1 MGAVMAEIVKTLA
14 FEETEIKFS
23 GDGKQGIF
31 EGYASVFNNTDSDG
45 DIILPGAFKNALA
58 NQSRK
63 VAMFF
68 NHKTWDLPV
77 GKWDSLAEDDKGLYV
92 RGQLTPGHS
101 GATDLKAAMQHG
113 TVDGMSVGFSV
124 NKDDYSLGT
133 SGRIFKNI
141 AALREIS
148 VCTFPANELAGVSAM
163 KSVDGIETIRDVENW
178 LRDSVGLSKSQAV
191 GLIARF
197 KSAVRSESGSGE
209 NEAQINALLESIKS
223 FPSNLGK

>member
-1 MGAVMAEIVKTLA
+1 MAEIVKTLA

-124 NKDDYSLGT
+124 TKDDYSLGT

>member
-1 MGAVMAEIVKTLA
+1 MAEIVKTLA

-124 NKDDYSLGT
+124 TKDDYSLGT
-133 SGRIFKNI
+133 SGKIFKNI

-178 LRDSVGLSKSQAV
+178 LRDSVGLSKSQAA

>member
-1 MGAVMAEIVKTLA
+1 MAEIVKTLA

-45 DIILPGAFKNALA
+45 DIILPGAFKSALA

-124 NKDDYSLGT
+124 TKDDYSLGT

-163 KSVDGIETIRDVENW
+163 KSIDGIETIRDVENW
-178 LRDSVGLSKSQAV
+178 LRDSAGLTKSQAV

-197 KSAVRSESGSGE
+197 KSAIRSESGGDE
-209 NEAQINALLESIKS
+209 NEAQINALLQSIKS

>member
-1 MGAVMAEIVKTLA
+1 MPEINKTLS
-14 FEETEIKFS
+14 FDQTEIKFT
-23 GDGKQGIF
+23 GEGKQGIF

-58 NQSRK
+58 SQTRK

-68 NHKTWDLPV
+68 NHRTWDLPV
-77 GKWDSLAEDDKGLYV
+77 GKWDALEEDSKGLLV

-101 GATDLKAAMQHG
+101 GAADLKAAMQHG
-113 TVDGMSVGFSV
+113 TVEGMSVGFSV
-124 NKDDYSLGT
+124 SKDDYSMGT
-133 SGRIFKNI
+133 SGRIFKNV

-163 KSVDGIETIRDVENW
+163 KSAEGIETIRDIEGW

-191 GLIARF
+191 GMIARF
-197 KSAVRSESGSGE
+197 KSAIRSESEGDR
-209 NEAQINALLESIKS
+209 NEDQISALLESIKS
-223 FPSNLGK
+223 FPANLGRK

>member
-1 MGAVMAEIVKTLA
+1 MPEINKTLS
-14 FEETEIKFS
+14 FDQTEIKFT

-58 NQSRK
+58 NQTRK

-68 NHKTWDLPV
+68 NHRTWDLPV
-77 GKWDSLAEDDKGLYV
+77 GKWDALEEDSKGLLV

-101 GATDLKAAMQHG
+101 GAADLKAAMQHG
-113 TVDGMSVGFSV
+113 TVEGMSVGFSV
-124 NKDDYSLGT
+124 SKDDYSMGT
-133 SGRIFKNI
+133 SGRIFKNV

-163 KSVDGIETIRDVENW
+163 KSAEGIETIRDIEGW

-191 GLIARF
+191 GMIARF
-197 KSAVRSESGSGE
+197 KSAIRSESEGDR
-209 NEAQINALLESIKS
+209 NEDQISALLESIKS
-223 FPSNLGK
+223 FPANLGRK

>member
-1 MGAVMAEIVKTLA
+1 MPEINKTLS
-14 FEETEIKFS
+14 FDQTEIKFT

-58 NQSRK
+58 NQTRK

-68 NHKTWDLPV
+68 NHKTWELPV
-77 GKWDSLAEDDKGLYV
+77 GKWDALEEDSKGLLV

-101 GATDLKAAMQHG
+101 GAADLKAAMQHG
-113 TVDGMSVGFSV
+113 TVEGMSVGFSV
-124 NKDDYSLGT
+124 SKDDYSMGT
-133 SGRIFKNI
+133 SGRIFKNV

-163 KSVDGIETIRDVENW
+163 KSAEGIETIRDIEGW

-191 GLIARF
+191 GMIARF
-197 KSAVRSESGSGE
+197 KSAIRSESEGDR
-209 NEAQINALLESIKS
+209 NEDQISALLESIKS
-223 FPSNLGK
+223 FPANLGRK

>member
-1 MGAVMAEIVKTLA
+1 MPEINKTLS
-14 FEETEIKFS
+14 FDQTEIKFT

-58 NQSRK
+58 NQTRK

-77 GKWDSLAEDDKGLYV
+77 GKWDALEEDSKGLLV

-101 GATDLKAAMQHG
+101 GASDLKAAMQHG
-113 TVDGMSVGFSV
+113 TVEGMSVGFSV
-124 NKDDYSLGT
+124 NKDDYSIGT
-133 SGRIFKNI
+133 LGRIFKNVS
-141 AALREIS
+141 ALREIS

-163 KSVDGIETIRDVENW
+163 KSAEGIETIRDVENW

-191 GLIARF
+191 GMIARF
-197 KSAVRSESGSGE
+197 KSAIRSESEGDQDKSE
-209 NEAQINALLESIKS
+209 IAALLESIQS
-223 FPSNLGK
+223 FPRKLGIK

>member
-1 MGAVMAEIVKTLA
+1 MPEINKTLS
-14 FEETEIKFS
+14 FDQTEIKFT

-45 DIILPGAFKNALA
+45 DIILPGAFKNALT

-68 NHKTWDLPV
+68 NHKTWEIPV
-77 GKWDSLAEDDKGLYV
+77 GKWEALEEDSKGLLV

-101 GATDLKAAMQHG
+101 GASDLKAAMQHG
-113 TVDGMSVGFSV
+113 TVEGMSVGFSV
-124 NKDDYSLGT
+124 SKDDYT
-133 SGRIFKNI
+133 IIPSGRIFKNI

-163 KSVDGIETIRDVENW
+163 KSAEGIESIRDIENW
-178 LRDSVGLSKSQAV
+178 LRDSVGFSKSQAV
-191 GLIARF
+191 GMVARF
-197 KSAVRSESGSGE
+197 KSAIRSESEGGE
-209 NEAQINALLESIKS
+209 NEVEITALLESIKS
-223 FPSNLGK
+223 FPVNLGRK

>member
-1 MGAVMAEIVKTLA
+1 MPDINKTLS
-14 FEETEIKFS
+14 FDQTEIKFT

-58 NQSRK
+58 NQTRK

-77 GKWDSLAEDDKGLYV
+77 GKWDALEEDSKGLLV

-113 TVDGMSVGFSV
+113 TVEGMSVGFSV
-124 NKDDYSLGT
+124 TKDDYSMGT
-133 SGRIFKNI
+133 SGRIFKNV

-163 KSVDGIETIRDVENW
+163 KSAEGIETIRDVENW

-191 GLIARF
+191 GMIARF
-197 KSAVRSESGSGE
+197 KSAIRSESEGDQDKTE
-209 NEAQINALLESIKS
+209 LAALLESIQS
-223 FPSNLGK
+223 FPRKLGIQ

>member
-1 MGAVMAEIVKTLA
+1 MAEIVKTLA

-197 KSAVRSESGSGE
+197 KSAVRSESGGDE
-209 NEAQINALLESIKS
+209 NEAQINALLQSIQS
-223 FPSNLGK
+223 FPSISGK

>member
-1 MGAVMAEIVKTLA
+1 MPDIKKTLS
-14 FEETEIKFS
+14 FEETEIKFT
-23 GDGKQGIF
+23 GDGTQGIF

-45 DIILPGAFKNALA
+45 DIILPGAFKKALTS
-58 NQSRK
+58 QSRK

-68 NHKTWDLPV
+68 NHKTWELPV
-77 GKWDSLAEDDKGLYV
+77 GKWDDLSEDNKGLYV

-113 TVDGMSVGFSV
+113 TVEGMSVGFSV
-124 NKDDYSLGT
+124 SKDDYSMGT

-141 AALREIS
+141 QALREIS

-178 LRDSVGLSKSQAV
+178 LRDSVGLNKSQAL
-191 GLIARF
+191 GFIARF
-197 KSAVRSESGSGE
+197 RSAMRSESGTGE
-209 NEAQINALLESIKS
+209 NKTDISALIERISS
-223 FPSNLGK
+223 FPQTLGK

>member
-1 MGAVMAEIVKTLA
+1 MPEINKTLS
-14 FEETEIKFS
+14 FDQTEIKFT

-58 NQSRK
+58 NQTRK

-68 NHKTWDLPV
+68 NHRTWDLPV
-77 GKWDSLAEDDKGLYV
+77 GKWDALEEDSKGLLV

-101 GATDLKAAMQHG
+101 GAADLKAAMQHG
-113 TVDGMSVGFSV
+113 TVEGMSVGFSV
-124 NKDDYSLGT
+124 NKDDYSMGT
-133 SGRIFKNI
+133 SGRIFKNV

-148 VCTFPANELAGVSAM
+148 VCTFPANELAGVSAI
-163 KSVDGIETIRDVENW
+163 KSAEGIETIRDIEGW

-191 GLIARF
+191 GMIARF
-197 KSAVRSESGSGE
+197 KSAIRSESEGDR
-209 NEAQINALLESIKS
+209 NEDQISALLESIKS
-223 FPSNLGK
+223 FPANLGRK